1 MNVFWTKEVIFIS
14 DKDNSVIEI
23 RHQKIL
29 GTYLSY
35 IHSWIYAA
43 SNVHNNV
50 CSNVLLIKFKFIS
63 PRDMDWALEDNVG
76 QSWYSVK

>member
-1 MNVFWTKEVIFIS
+1 MNVFSINEVIFIS
-14 DKDNSVIEI
+14 DKDHSVIEI
-23 RHQKIL
+23 RQQKIL

-50 CSNVLLIKFKFIS
+50 CSEVLLIKFKFIS
-63 PRDMDWALEDNVG
+63 LREMD
-76 QSWYSVK
+76 